1 MRKPATNNNIE
12 RLLILLNAASA
23 VTVDHGAML
32 TDFETEP
39 VTGDPNNPVVRFTW
53 TDGERNYSDILTEGC
68 IAKGMFDSEGR
79 FIAKNSEGE
88 NSVVSFFAI
97 KPLSTTSG
105 KCAAAIFFQELLR
118 SVETLSGIADKH
130 GSETLADL
138 MYLLNAILIGGV
150 IDHYP
155 DESNVLGI
163 VRALP
168 SGELWSKFIK
178 TEYPASPS

>member
-1 MRKPATNNNIE
+1 MNNNIE
-12 RLLILLNAASA
+12 RLLIMLNAASA

-39 VTGDPNNPVVRFTW
+39 ITGDPNNQVVRFTW
-53 TDGERNYSDILTEGC
+53 TDGERDYSDILTEDG
-68 IAKGMFDSEGR
+68 IAKGIFDSEGR

-88 NSVVSFFAI
+88 KSVISFFAI
-97 KPLSTTSG
+97 KPLSRDSG
-105 KCAAAIFFQELLR
+105 KCASVMFFQELLR
-118 SVETLSGIADKH
+118 SVETLAGIAEVH
-130 GSETLADL
+130 GPETLADL

-155 DESNVLGI
+155 GESNVLEI

-168 SGELWSKFIK
+168 SRELWLKFIK
-178 TEYPASPS
+178 IEYPASPS